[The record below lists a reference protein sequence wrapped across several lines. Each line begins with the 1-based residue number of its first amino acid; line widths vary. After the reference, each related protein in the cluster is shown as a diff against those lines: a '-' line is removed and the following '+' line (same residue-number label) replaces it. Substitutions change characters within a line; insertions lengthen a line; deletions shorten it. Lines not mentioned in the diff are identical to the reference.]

1 MIRPALLAALAV
13 LSAAPALAQVSPQD
27 SKAAPR
33 SSERAAAAA
42 SIEGDWG
49 FRADPTAGDK
59 CVLSGDIRIRKAKAG
74 AFTCTFT
81 ARLACERSVDRTV
94 DTEQSCTASLKG
106 SAVTIRSK
114 LERVTKVDDKP
125 LKGGFGYFPDSF
137 DLVLN
142 AYGDEMLGK
151 SYDVNSAEKVK
162 FQRKQ
167 ELIS

>member
-1 MIRPALLAALAV
+1 MIRRIALLAALAAM
-13 LSAAPALAQVSPQD
+13 SFGQAFPQV

-33 SSERAAAAA
+33 SSQSAAQPA

-59 CVLSGDIRIRKAKAG
+59 CVLSGDIKIRKAKAG

-81 ARLACERSVDRTV
+81 ARLACDRGANRTI

-106 SAVTIRSK
+106 SNVTIRSK
-114 LERVTKVDDKP
+114 LERILKIDDKP
-125 LKGGFGYFPDSF
+125 LKGSFGYFADSF

>member
-1 MIRPALLAALAV
+1 VIRRVALFAALAAL
-13 LSAAPALAQVSPQD
+13 SAGQASPQA
-27 SKAAPR
+27 SKATPR
-33 SSERAAAAA
+33 DSESATKTA
-42 SIEGDWG
+42 SIEGDWS

-59 CVLSGDIRIRKAKAG
+59 CVLSGDMRIRKAKAG

-81 ARLACERSVDRTV
+81 ARLACDRGTNRTI
-94 DTEQSCTASLKG
+94 DTEQSCSASLKG
-106 SAVTIRSK
+106 SDVAIRSK
-114 LERVTKVDDKP
+114 LQRILKIDDKP
-125 LKGGFGYFPDSF
+125 LKGSFGYFADSF

>member
-1 MIRPALLAALAV
+1 MIRGALLLAALAA
-13 LSAAPALAQVSPQD
+13 LAASPALAQV

-59 CVLSGDIRIRKAKAG
+59 CVLSGDIKIRKSKAG

-81 ARLACERSVDRTV
+81 ARLACERSIDRTV

-142 AYGDEMLGK
+142 SYGDEMLGK

>member
-1 MIRPALLAALAV
+1 MMRPALLAALAV
-13 LSAAPALAQVSPQD
+13 LSAVSASAQV

-33 SSERAAAAA
+33 SSESAAQPA

-59 CVLSGDIRIRKAKAG
+59 CVLSGDIKIRKAKSG
-74 AFTCTFT
+74 AFTCSFT
-81 ARLACERSVDRTV
+81 ARLACDRGTNRTI
-94 DTEQSCTASLKG
+94 DTEQSCTATLKG
-106 SAVTIRSK
+106 SAVSIRSK
-114 LERVTKVDDKP
+114 LERIARIDDKP
-125 LKGGFGYFPDSF
+125 LKGSFGYFPDSF

>member
-1 MIRPALLAALAV
+1 MICRGVLLATLAV
-13 LSAAPALAQVSPQD
+13 LSASQTSAQVP
-27 SKAAPR
+27 KAAPR
-33 SSERAAAAA
+33 NSESAAKAV

-49 FRADPTAGDK
+49 FRADPTAGAK

-81 ARLACERSVDRTV
+81 AHLACDRGTNRTI
-94 DTEQSCTASLKG
+94 DTEQSCTATLKG

-114 LERVTKVDDKP
+114 LERITKIDDKP
-125 LKGGFGYFPDSF
+125 LKGSFGYFADSF

-142 AYGDEMLGK
+142 SYGDEMLGK
-151 SYDVNSAEKVK
+151 SYDVNSAERVK